1 MSIYAISDLHLAFNK
16 NKPMEVFGDNWKD
29 HHKKIE
35 EDWRKRVTNSD
46 LVLLPGDFSWAMH
59 LEENIEELKYLENLP
74 RQKNFIKRKS

>member
-46 LVLLPGDFSWAMH
+46 LVLLPRRLFMGNVFRR
-59 LEENIEELKYLENLP
+59 KY
-74 RQKNFIKRKS
+74 RRIKIFRKPTTAKKFY

>member
-29 HHKKIE
+29 HHKKIR

-46 LVLLPGDFSWAMH
+46 LVLLPRRLFLGNVFRR
-59 LEENIEELKYLENLP
+59 KYRRIKIP
-74 RQKNFIKRKS
+74 RKLTTVEKFY